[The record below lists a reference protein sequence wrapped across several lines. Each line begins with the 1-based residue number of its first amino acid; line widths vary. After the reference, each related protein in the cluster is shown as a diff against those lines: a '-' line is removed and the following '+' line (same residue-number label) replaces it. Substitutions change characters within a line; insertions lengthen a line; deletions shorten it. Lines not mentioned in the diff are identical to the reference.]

1 MLNKIESLQ
10 LENPKQKAVIYFA
23 LAKTFDDQKKYD
35 QASEFLKM
43 ANDQMNLIIDKN
55 VMLKISRKYNNI
67 KHIFE
72 NFINFRSFNHD
83 ELYNKKLIFVV
94 GMPRS
99 GTTLVHQLLA
109 AAKGAEGIGES
120 IVIPS
125 FFESMIFQ
133 KEFFSKIH
141 KNNKTNKDYLI
152 EISQLLGS
160 NFDKVAKTEKKIIID
175 KNPSNFFWI
184 GFLKLLFP
192 NSKIIHCKRSL
203 KDISLSVYKNMF
215 GVPEMDWSYNGKNI
229 LSYIDIYIKMMSFW
243 RTKYDSMIHDIYYE
257 SLISNKLEETKKL
270 FSFCDLSWSEDIF
283 EFYKTG
289 KTIRTASVNQVKKPI
304 YSTSVNL
311 SDHYRNH
318 IKFLEELD
326 NINL

>member
-1 MLNKIESLQ
+1 
-10 LENPKQKAVIYFA
+10 
-23 LAKTFDDQKKYD
+23 
-35 QASEFLKM
+35 
-43 ANDQMNLIIDKN
+43 
-55 VMLKISRKYNNI
+55 
-67 KHIFE
+67 
-72 NFINFRSFNHD
+72 
-83 ELYNKKLIFVV
+83 
-94 GMPRS
+94 MPRS

-215 GVPEMDWSYNGKNI
+215 GVPEMDW
-229 LSYIDIYIKMMSFW
+229 
-243 RTKYDSMIHDIYYE
+243 
-257 SLISNKLEETKKL
+257 
-270 FSFCDLSWSEDIF
+270 
-283 EFYKTG
+283 
-289 KTIRTASVNQVKKPI
+289 
-304 YSTSVNL
+304 
-311 SDHYRNH
+311 
-318 IKFLEELD
+318 
-326 NINL
+326 

>member
-1 MLNKIESLQ
+1 MTCIH
-10 LENPKQKAVIYFA
+10 
-23 LAKTFDDQKKYD
+23 
-35 QASEFLKM
+35 
-43 ANDQMNLIIDKN
+43 
-55 VMLKISRKYNNI
+55 NNI

-160 NFDKVAKTEKKIIID
+160 NFDKVAKTEKK
-175 KNPSNFFWI
+175 NN
-184 GFLKLLFP
+184 
-192 NSKIIHCKRSL
+192 NR
-203 KDISLSVYKNMF
+203 
-215 GVPEMDWSYNGKNI
+215 
-229 LSYIDIYIKMMSFW
+229 
-243 RTKYDSMIHDIYYE
+243 
-257 SLISNKLEETKKL
+257 
-270 FSFCDLSWSEDIF
+270 
-283 EFYKTG
+283 
-289 KTIRTASVNQVKKPI
+289 
-304 YSTSVNL
+304 
-311 SDHYRNH
+311 
-318 IKFLEELD
+318 
-326 NINL
+326 